1 MNYFTICVIIGIVLF
16 IFTRLILLTGGATA
30 GSQYFRDRMSSAG
43 SDLQNKRLRD
53 LGLEPEKKDN

>member
-1 MNYFTICVIIGIVLF
+1 MNYFTICVIIGIILF
-16 IFTRLILLTGGATA
+16 IFTRLILLTGGTS

-53 LGLEPEKKDN
+53 LGLEPEKNKE

>member
-1 MNYFTICVIIGIVLF
+1 MNYFTICVIIGIILF

-53 LGLEPEKKDN
+53 LGLIN